1 MTPWLTVVMPV
12 HNGAAHLGATLASAA
27 AERPEGVEFRLYNSA
42 PDGGAARAVA
52 DHFRDRLDIV
62 WTEALHLKPWTAKT
76 NLGVDEARAPFA
88 TMLHQDDLW
97 RPGHLAALSAAVAAM
112 AAQPRAAMSI
122 GPSRF
127 AGPAGEDLGP
137 WDLPFA
143 PGRHPGV
150 DVAHTL
156 LVQNSVAILAP
167 VFRAETWRAVGGLD
181 DDLWYTADW
190 DLWLK
195 LAEAGDVLVRPA
207 ATTAF
212 RIHGGSLTMTGSR
225 DAAAFRAQHDVV
237 LARHMPGLMPLPS
250 GLARRARAGV
260 AINCAL
266 AEAANGQPL
275 RLLAAV
281 GALAALGPVDAAR
294 FLRESRL
301 IDRLR
306 PRLRLKAKGDFG

>member
-1 MTPWLTVVMPV
+1 MPV

-27 AERPEGVEFRLYNSA
+27 AERPEGVEFRLYNSGA
-42 PDGGAARAVA
+42 DGGAARAVA
-52 DHFRDRLDIV
+52 EDFRDRLDIV
-62 WTEALHLKPWTAKT
+62 WTEALHLTPWTAKT
-76 NLGVDEARAPFA
+76 NLGVDEARAPFV

-97 RPGHLAALSAAVAAM
+97 LPGHLAALAAAAAAM
-112 AAQPRAAMSI
+112 AANPRATMSI

-127 AGPAGEDLGP
+127 AGPAGEDLGA

-143 PGRHPGV
+143 AGRQPGA
-150 DVAHTL
+150 DVARTL
-156 LVQNSVAILAP
+156 LVQNSLAILAP
-167 VFRAETWRAVGGLD
+167 LFRRETWRAVGGLD
-181 DDLWYTADW
+181 DALWYTADW

-212 RIHGGSLTMTGSR
+212 RIHGGSLTITGSR
-225 DAAAFRAQHDVV
+225 DAAAFRAQHETV
-237 LARHMPGLMPLPS
+237 LDRHMPGLSPLPG

-266 AEAANGQPL
+266 AEAANGKPL
-275 RLLAAV
+275 RLLAALGV
-281 GALAALGPVDAAR
+281 LIALGPVDAPR

-301 IDRLR
+301 IDRLQ
-306 PRLRLKAKGDFG
+306 PRLRLKAGGRLG